1 LNPTKQMLREEDR
14 DRFNRWK
21 RNRKKQAPAN
31 DHMNR
36 ERFTNKMERNNHFYE
51 LRAAGVFRG
60 LTRYS
65 EQENGRAVYY
75 VAWSR

>member
-1 LNPTKQMLREEDR
+1 MQPTKQMLREENR

-21 RNRKKQAPAN
+21 KSRKKARAAK

-36 ERFTNKMERNNHFYE
+36 ERFDNKFDRNNRFFE
-51 LRAAGVFRG
+51 LRADGKRGVS
-60 LTRYS
+60 RYC
-65 EQENGRAVYY
+65 EIEKGVTVYF